1 LSSIDVSPVRSR
13 RDLMR
18 FIRLPWRIYRNS
30 PQWVPPLIF
39 ERKQF
44 LSRKKNPWFKH
55 GDMEL
60 FLAWRGG
67 TPVGRISAQYDEDFN
82 AEHGHRWGMFGFF
95 ECENDPEAA
104 RALVDAARGWLEE
117 RGYDRMVGPF
127 DNTMNDEAGVLI
139 EGFEHKPMVK
149 QPWQHPYYQ
158 DLLEGAGMS
167 KAIDLYMW
175 TLQVD
180 KRSDVA
186 PMIWQVAEQ
195 AEKEHGIT
203 LRHMRKKRIQDEV
216 KAFVEIYNAAWKRN
230 WGFTP
235 MREEDFAHAAKEMKP
250 LLSEDWIMAC
260 EDRDGRTIAV
270 ALTVPDFNQ
279 AIGRANGRLL
289 PFGWARL
296 LWKLPRIDQVR
307 VGFLGVLPEYQHTGV
322 AALLYREHFDMAE
335 KTPQSGGEMGWI
347 LENNKPMNRA
357 MEGMGGKI
365 AKKYRVYEQVLRP
378 GE

>member
-1 LSSIDVSPVRSR
+1 LSSLDVRPVRSR

-60 FLAWRGG
+60 FIAWRGA
-67 TPVGRISAQYDEDFN
+67 TPVGRISAHYDDDFN
-82 AEHGHRWGMFGFF
+82 EYHGHRWGMFGFF
-95 ECENDPEAA
+95 ECDDDPEASS
-104 RALVDAARGWLEE
+104 ALVDAARGWLEE

-127 DNTMNDEAGVLI
+127 DGTMNDEAGVLI
-139 EGFEHKPMVK
+139 EGFEHRPMIK

-180 KRSDVA
+180 KRSAVA

-195 AEKEHGIT
+195 AEKEHGVT
-203 LRHMRKKRIQDEV
+203 LRHMRKRHLDREV
-216 KAFVEIYNAAWKRN
+216 KSFVEVYNAAWERN

-235 MREEDFAHAAKEMKP
+235 MREEDFAHAAKEMRP

-260 EDRDGRTIAV
+260 EKDGETIAV

-296 LWKLPRIDQVR
+296 LWKLPRINQVR
-307 VGFLGVLPEYQHTGV
+307 VGFLGVKPEYQNTGV

-335 KTPQSGGEMGWI
+335 KTPQSGGETGWI
-347 LENNKPMNRA
+347 LETNKPMNRA
-357 MEGMGGKI
+357 MEGMGGRI
-365 AKKYRVYEQVLRP
+365 AKKYRVYEKVFRP

>member
-1 LSSIDVSPVRSR
+1 
-13 RDLMR
+13 MR

-39 ERKQF
+39 ERRQF
-44 LSRKKNPWFKH
+44 LNRKKNPWFEH

-60 FLAWRGG
+60 FVAWRGRD
-67 TPVGRISAQYDEDFN
+67 PVGRISAQYDEDFN
-82 AEHGHRWGMFGFF
+82 AHQQNDWGFFGFF
-95 ECENDPEAA
+95 ECLDDQEAA
-104 RALVDAARGWLEE
+104 SALVDAAEGWLRE
-117 RGYDRMVGPF
+117 RRHDRMVGPF

-139 EGFEHKPMVK
+139 EGFERRPMVK

-167 KAIDLYMW
+167 KEIDLYMW
-175 TLQVD
+175 GLQVD

-186 PMIWQVAEQ
+186 GMIWKAAET
-195 AEKEHGIT
+195 AENEHGVT
-203 LRHMRKKRIQDEV
+203 LRKMRKKRLQDEV
-216 KAFVEIYNAAWKRN
+216 QAFVEIYNAAWKDN

-250 LLSEDWIMAC
+250 LLSEDWLMAC
-260 EDRDGRTIAV
+260 EKDGETIAI

-289 PFGWARL
+289 PFGWAKL

-307 VGFLGVLPEYQHTGV
+307 VGFLGVRPEYQHTGV

-335 KTPQSGGEMGWI
+335 KTPQAGGEMGWI
-347 LENNKPMNRA
+347 LEDNHAMNRG
-357 MEGMGGKI
+357 MEGMGGTIVKR
-365 AKKYRVYEQVLRP
+365 YRVYGKDLRP